1 MNAGGSKAFSG
12 ERAVAMMKV
21 LAGDGEEYKFGRG
34 LVGEENPLRLT
45 LEGLVYNGERGV
57 VSLVEA

>member
-21 LAGDGEEYKFGRG
+21 LAKDGMVYKFGRDMD
-34 LVGEENPLRLT
+34 GEENPL
-45 LEGLVYNGERGV
+45 GLSLGSFRYNEKKGLL
-57 VSLVEA
+57 SL